1 MTLGFIDEIN
11 KLLIYDGNTV
21 YIAFK
26 NDSTE
31 PYFYVKQVCTLL
43 EYKNREAAVTN
54 NVSTKNRFKIKDI
67 VVNYKLLYKNIQE
80 HTMFINEVG
89 LYELNK

>member
-1 MTLGFIDEIN
+1 MMETLFILHLKMTVLNLIFMLN
-11 KLLIYDGNTV
+11 KCVLCWNIK
-21 YIAFK
+21 I
-26 NDSTE
+26 
-31 PYFYVKQVCTLL
+31 
-43 EYKNREAAVTN
+43 REAAVTN